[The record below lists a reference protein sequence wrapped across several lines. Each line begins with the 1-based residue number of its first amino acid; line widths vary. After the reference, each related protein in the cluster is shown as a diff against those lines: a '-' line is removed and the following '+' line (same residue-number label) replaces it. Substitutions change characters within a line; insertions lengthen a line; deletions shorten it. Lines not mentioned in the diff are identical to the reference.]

1 MHTDLK
7 QEDTTFNIKMNLD
20 SGPKFMDFISFSSE
34 MTNLEDHSKSWKIAL
49 LTFLALTAFAAN
61 SVLCRMAL
69 GQETIDAGSFTSI
82 RLLSGTTMLLLL
94 IQITRKRKSPRKKM
108 SRGSWISGL
117 MLFLYA
123 VCFSYA
129 YITLETG
136 VGALIA
142 FASVQIT
149 MIAHGFLKGHRL
161 NKTEWS
167 GVLLAFGGFV
177 YLVSPGISAPP
188 IEGFILM
195 TLSGFGWGMYSVG
208 GMGSANPLE
217 DTTFN
222 FLRSNLFLL
231 LFISFLVII
240 YLFYPELVEPV
251 LSSKGVFLAVV
262 SGAITSGLG
271 YTIWYMALKGLSN
284 VQASVVQLSVPIIAA
299 LGGILLLSE
308 KLSLRLALSSIIIL
322 GGILLVILGKSQVGT
337 KK

>member
-1 MHTDLK
+1 M
-7 QEDTTFNIKMNLD
+7 MNNGIEHRFKWQTGIL
-20 SGPKFMDFISFSSE
+20 SG
-34 MTNLEDHSKSWKIAL
+34 
-49 LTFLALTAFAAN
+49 LALMAFAAN

-69 GQETIDAGSFTSI
+69 EGGTIDATSFTGI
-82 RLLSGTTMLLLL
+82 RLISGAVMLLLL
-94 IQITRKRKSPRKKM
+94 VRLSRRQKTSKKTV
-108 SRGSWISGL
+108 SKGSWLSGG

-161 NKTEWS
+161 NTAEWS

-188 IEGFILM
+188 LIGFLLM
-195 TLSGFGWGMYSVG
+195 TLSGFGWGMYSVRG
-208 GMGSANPLE
+208 LGSANPLE

-231 LFISFLVII
+231 VFIIALLII
-240 YLFYPELVEPV
+240 MTQYPEV
-251 LSSKGVFLAVV
+251 LKPNLSRQGVLLAMV
-262 SGAITSGLG
+262 SGALTSGLG
-271 YTIWYMALKGLSN
+271 YTIWYMALRGLTN
-284 VQASVVQLSVPIIAA
+284 VQASVVQLLGPVIAA

-308 KLSLRLALSSIIIL
+308 KLSLRLVLSSTIIL
-322 GGILLVILGKSQVGT
+322 GGILLVILGRTRGAI

>member
-1 MHTDLK
+1 M
-7 QEDTTFNIKMNLD
+7 
-20 SGPKFMDFISFSSE
+20 
-34 MTNLEDHSKSWKIAL
+34 
-49 LTFLALTAFAAN
+49 AFAAN

-69 GQETIDAGSFTSI
+69 GQGSIDAASFTSI
-82 RLLSGTTMLLLL
+82 RLVSGAVTLVLLFGMVGKHKTSKNKASKGSWLSGA
-94 IQITRKRKSPRKKM
+94 
-108 SRGSWISGL
+108 

-129 YITLETG
+129 YISLMTG

-149 MIAHGFLKGHRL
+149 MIGHGFLNGRRL
-161 NKTEWS
+161 SPIEWS

-177 YLVSPGISAPP
+177 YLVSPGISAPST
-188 IEGFILM
+188 EGFILM
-195 TLSGFGWGMYSVG
+195 TLSGFGWGMYSVLG
-208 GMGSANPLE
+208 LTSDHPLA

-231 LFISFLVII
+231 LFISL
-240 YLFYPELVEPV
+240 LFG
-251 LSSKGVFLAVV
+251 LSLSHPGFFEIGLSRKGVILALV
-262 SGAITSGLG
+262 SGALTSGLG

-284 VQASVVQLSVPIIAA
+284 VQASVVQLSVPVIAA

-308 KLSLRLALSSIIIL
+308 KLSLRLAVSSVVILS
-322 GGILLVILGKSQVGT
+322 GILLVILGKSRIGL

>member
-1 MHTDLK
+1 
-7 QEDTTFNIKMNLD
+7 MNLD
-20 SGPKFMDFISFSSE
+20 WGSMFMDLLSFSTE
-34 MTNLEDHSKSWKIAL
+34 MINTEDHSKSWKTAV
-49 LTFLALTAFAAN
+49 LTLLALMAFAAN

-82 RLLSGTTMLLLL
+82 RLVSGAAMLLLL
-94 IQITRKRKSPRKKM
+94 LQITRSKKPTRKKM
-108 SRGSWISGL
+108 TQGSWISGL

-161 NKTEWS
+161 NKIEWS

-188 IEGFILM
+188 QEGFLLM
-195 TLSGFGWGMYSVG
+195 TLSGFGWGMYSVRG
-208 GMGSANPLE
+208 LGSANPLG

-231 LFISFLVII
+231 LFAGFLLLV
-240 YLFYPELVEPV
+240 YLLYPEFAEPV
-251 LSSKGVFLAVV
+251 FSRKGVFLAVV

-271 YTIWYMALKGLSN
+271 YTIWYMALKGLTN
-284 VQASVVQLSVPIIAA
+284 VQASVVQLAVPIIAA

-308 KLSLRLALSSIIIL
+308 KLSLRLTLSSVVIL
-322 GGILLVILGKSQVGT
+322 GGILLVILGKSKLGA